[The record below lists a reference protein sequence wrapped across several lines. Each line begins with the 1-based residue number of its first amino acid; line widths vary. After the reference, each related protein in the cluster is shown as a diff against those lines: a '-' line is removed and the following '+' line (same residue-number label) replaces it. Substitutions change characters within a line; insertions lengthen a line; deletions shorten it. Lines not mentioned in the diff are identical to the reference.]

1 MWQTSL
7 YRAAAPAIDASQG
20 QVGVTEMNNA
30 VMAVDN
36 VLVITGGTGGMGLAC
51 ARALADRGRLLL
63 VDLREDL
70 LDQARK
76 ALGAQGA
83 VVDTLPCDVTSA
95 TDVAAVAD
103 RVRELGRLRCLVHTA
118 GVSPEMADAATVLD
132 VDLAGSVRITDA
144 FFPLVNPGSSAI
156 LIGSIAGYS
165 DVPAAVEPL
174 LDDPLA
180 DGFLAAVEQ
189 ALGQPLDSPT
199 AYVLAKRGVT
209 RLAERLAT
217 PWGKTGGRTVA
228 ISPGL
233 IDTPMGR
240 LELDRQSIIPVMIE
254 VTPVKRPDRPLPG
267 RPEDIAATVA
277 FLESDAAAF
286 ISGCDIRV
294 DGGLVG
300 AGKHLMGVG

>member
-1 MWQTSL
+1 M
-7 YRAAAPAIDASQG
+7 
-20 QVGVTEMNNA
+20 
-30 VMAVDN
+30 DN
-36 VLVITGGTGGMGLAC
+36 VLVITGGAGGMGLAC

-63 VDLREDL
+63 VDVRQDL
-70 LDQARK
+70 LDQACK
-76 ALGAQGA
+76 ALSGHGAD
-83 VVDTLPCDVTSA
+83 VETLRCNVTCPA
-95 TDVAAVAD
+95 DVAAVAD
-103 RVRELGRLRCLVHTA
+103 RVRELGRLRCLVHTG

-132 VDLAGSVRITDA
+132 VDLAGSVRITGA
-144 FFPLVNPGSSAI
+144 LFPLVNPGSSAI

-165 DVPAAVEPL
+165 EVPAAVDPL

-180 DGFLAAVEQ
+180 DGFLAAIEE
-189 ALGQPLDSPT
+189 AMGHALDSAT
-199 AYVLAKRGVT
+199 AYVLAKRGVV

-217 PWGKTGGRTVA
+217 PWGKRGGRTVA

-240 LELDRQSIIPVMIE
+240 LELDRQEIIPVMIE
-254 VTPVKRPDRPLPG
+254 MTPVKRPDRPLPG
-267 RPEDIAATVA
+267 RPEDIAAAVA

-300 AGKHLMGVG
+300 AGKHLMGVD

>member
-1 MWQTSL
+1 
-7 YRAAAPAIDASQG
+7 
-20 QVGVTEMNNA
+20 
-30 VMAVDN
+30 MAVDN
-36 VLVITGGTGGMGLAC
+36 VLVITGGAGGMGLAC

-70 LDQARK
+70 LDQARN

-83 VVDTLPCDVTSA
+83 VVDTLLCDVTSA

-144 FFPLVNPGSSAI
+144 LFPLVNPGSSAI

-165 DVPAAVEPL
+165 DVAAAVEPL

-180 DGFLAAVEQ
+180 DGFIAAIEQ
-189 ALGQPLDSPT
+189 ALGEPLDSAT

-217 PWGKTGGRTVA
+217 PWGKKGGRTVA

-240 LELDRQSIIPVMIE
+240 LELDRQPIIPVMIE

-267 RPEDIAATVA
+267 RTEDIAATVA

>member
-1 MWQTSL
+1 
-7 YRAAAPAIDASQG
+7 
-20 QVGVTEMNNA
+20 
-30 VMAVDN
+30 MAVDN
-36 VLVITGGTGGMGLAC
+36 VLVITGGAGGMGLAC

-70 LDQARK
+70 LDQARR

-83 VVDTLPCDVTSA
+83 LVETMPCDVTSA
-95 TDVAAVAD
+95 SDVAAVAD

-144 FFPLVNPGSSAI
+144 LFPLVNPGNSAI

-189 ALGQPLDSPT
+189 ALGQPLDSAT

-217 PWGKTGGRTVA
+217 PWGKRGGRTVA

-240 LELDRQSIIPVMIE
+240 LELDRQPIIPMMIE
-254 VTPVKRPDRPLPG
+254 VTPVKRPHRPLPG

-286 ISGCDIRV
+286 VSGCDIRV

>member
-1 MWQTSL
+1 
-7 YRAAAPAIDASQG
+7 
-20 QVGVTEMNNA
+20 
-30 VMAVDN
+30 MAVDN
-36 VLVITGGTGGMGLAC
+36 VLVITGGVGGMGLAC

-70 LDQARK
+70 LDHARV
-76 ALGAQGA
+76 ALGGQGA
-83 VVDTLPCDVTSA
+83 VVDTLRCDVTSA

-132 VDLAGSVRITDA
+132 VDLGGSVRITDA
-144 FFPLVNPGSSAI
+144 LFPLVNPGSSAI

-180 DGFLAAVEQ
+180 DGFLATVEQ
-189 ALGQPLDSPT
+189 ALGRALDSAT

-209 RLAERLAT
+209 RLVERLAT

-240 LELDRQSIIPVMIE
+240 LELDRQPIIPMMIE

-286 ISGCDIRV
+286 VSGCDIRV

-300 AGKHLMGVG
+300 AGKHLIGVG

>member
-1 MWQTSL
+1 
-7 YRAAAPAIDASQG
+7 
-20 QVGVTEMNNA
+20 
-30 VMAVDN
+30 MAVDN

-51 ARALADRGRLLL
+51 ARELAGRGRLL
-63 VDLREDL
+63 VGDLREDL

-76 ALGAQGA
+76 SVSAQGA
-83 VVDTLPCDVTSA
+83 AVDTLPCDVTSA

-118 GVSPEMADAATVLD
+118 GVSPAMASAATVLA
-132 VDLAGSVRITDA
+132 VALAESVRLPDA

-189 ALGQPLDSPT
+189 ALGQPLDSAM

-217 PWGKTGGRTVA
+217 PWGKRGGRTVA

-233 IDTPMGR
+233 IDTPIGR
-240 LELDRQSIIPVMIE
+240 LELDRPPILSVMIE
-254 VTPVKRPDRPLPG
+254 VTPIKRPDRPLPG
-267 RPEDIAATVA
+267 RPEDIAAAVV

>member
-1 MWQTSL
+1 
-7 YRAAAPAIDASQG
+7 
-20 QVGVTEMNNA
+20 
-30 VMAVDN
+30 MAVDN
-36 VLVITGGTGGMGLAC
+36 VLVITGGAGGMGLAC

-76 ALGAQGA
+76 ALGAQRA

-144 FFPLVNPGSSAI
+144 LFPLVNPGSSAI

-189 ALGQPLDSPT
+189 ALGQPLDSAT

-209 RLAERLAT
+209 RLAERLAA

-300 AGKHLMGVG
+300 AGKHLMGVGQ

>member
-1 MWQTSL
+1 
-7 YRAAAPAIDASQG
+7 
-20 QVGVTEMNNA
+20 
-30 VMAVDN
+30 MAVDN
-36 VLVITGGTGGMGLAC
+36 ILVITRDAGGMGLAC

-63 VDLREDL
+63 VDVREDL

-76 ALGAQGA
+76 ALSAHGAD
-83 VVDTLPCDVTSA
+83 VETLRCDVASTA
-95 TDVAAVAD
+95 DVAAVAD

-144 FFPLVNPGSSAI
+144 LLPLVNPGSSAI

-165 DVPAAVEPL
+165 EVPAPVEPL

-180 DGFLAAVEQ
+180 DGFLVAVEQ
-189 ALGQPLDSPT
+189 ALGQALDSAT
-199 AYVLAKRGVT
+199 AYVLAKRGVI
-209 RLAERLAT
+209 RLAERLAA
-217 PWGKTGGRTVA
+217 PWGKKGGRTVA

-240 LELDRQSIIPVMIE
+240 LELDRQPIIPVMIG

-267 RPEDIAATVA
+267 RPEDIAAVVA

-286 ISGCDIRV
+286 VSGCGVRV

>member
-1 MWQTSL
+1 
-7 YRAAAPAIDASQG
+7 
-20 QVGVTEMNNA
+20 V
-30 VMAVDN
+30 AVDN
-36 VLVITGGTGGMGLAC
+36 VLVITGGAGAMGLAC

-70 LDQARK
+70 LDQARN

-83 VVDTLPCDVTSA
+83 VVDTLLCDVTSA

-144 FFPLVNPGSSAI
+144 LFPLVNPGSSAI
-156 LIGSIAGYS
+156 LIGSIAGYI
-165 DVPAAVEPL
+165 DVAAAAEPL

-189 ALGQPLDSPT
+189 ALGQPLDSAT

-217 PWGKTGGRTVA
+217 PWGKKGGRTVA

-240 LELDRQSIIPVMIE
+240 LELDRQPIIPVMIE

>member
-1 MWQTSL
+1 MT
-7 YRAAAPAIDASQG
+7 
-20 QVGVTEMNNA
+20 
-30 VMAVDN
+30 
-36 VLVITGGTGGMGLAC
+36 
-51 ARALADRGRLLL
+51 
-63 VDLREDL
+63 
-70 LDQARK
+70 
-76 ALGAQGA
+76 
-83 VVDTLPCDVTSA
+83 
-95 TDVAAVAD
+95 
-103 RVRELGRLRCLVHTA
+103 
-118 GVSPEMADAATVLD
+118 DAATVLD

-144 FFPLVNPGSSAI
+144 LFPLVNPGSSAI

-165 DVPAAVEPL
+165 EVPAAVEPL

-180 DGFLAAVEQ
+180 DGFLAAIEQ
-189 ALGQPLDSPT
+189 AVGKALDSAT

-217 PWGKTGGRTVA
+217 PWGKKGGRTVA

-240 LELDRQSIIPVMIE
+240 LELDRQEIIPVMIE

-267 RPEDIAATVA
+267 RPEDIAAAVA

-286 ISGCDIRV
+286 ISGCDIRI

-300 AGKHLMGVG
+300 SGNHLMGVVCSGMTVPLGSTRRSVKACADSPISTSRPTHFRPCAADRCSSRSRHPTSSASS

>member
-1 MWQTSL
+1 
-7 YRAAAPAIDASQG
+7 
-20 QVGVTEMNNA
+20 
-30 VMAVDN
+30 MAVDN
-36 VLVITGGTGGMGLAC
+36 VLVITGGAGGMGLAC

-70 LDQARK
+70 LDQARR

-83 VVDTLPCDVTSA
+83 LVETMPCDVTSA
-95 TDVAAVAD
+95 SDVAAVAD

-144 FFPLVNPGSSAI
+144 LFPLVNPGSSAI

-165 DVPAAVEPL
+165 GVPAAVEPL

-189 ALGQPLDSPT
+189 ALGQPLDSAT

-217 PWGKTGGRTVA
+217 PWGKRGGRTVA

-240 LELDRQSIIPVMIE
+240 LELDRQPIIPMMIE
-254 VTPVKRPDRPLPG
+254 VTPVKRPHRPLPG

-286 ISGCDIRV
+286 VSGCEIRV

>member
-1 MWQTSL
+1 M
-7 YRAAAPAIDASQG
+7 AI
-20 QVGVTEMNNA
+20 
-30 VMAVDN
+30 DN
-36 VLVITGGTGGMGLAC
+36 VLVITGGAGGMGLAC
-51 ARALADRGRLLL
+51 ARALAHRGRLLL
-63 VDLREDL
+63 VDVREDL

-76 ALGAQGA
+76 ALGTQGA
-83 VVDTLPCDVTSA
+83 VVETLRCDVTSA
-95 TDVAAVAD
+95 ADVAAVAD
-103 RVRELGRLRCLVHTA
+103 RVCGLGRLRCLVHTA
-118 GVSPEMADAATVLD
+118 GVSPEMADASTVLD

-144 FFPLVNPGSSAI
+144 LFPLVNPGSSAI

-180 DGFLAAVEQ
+180 DGFFAAVEQ
-189 ALGQPLDSPT
+189 AMGQPLDSAT

-217 PWGKTGGRTVA
+217 PWGKKGGRTVA

-240 LELDRQSIIPVMIE
+240 LELDRQPIIPVMIE

-286 ISGCDIRV
+286 ISGCDVRV

>member
-1 MWQTSL
+1 MT
-7 YRAAAPAIDASQG
+7 
-20 QVGVTEMNNA
+20 
-30 VMAVDN
+30 VDN
-36 VLVITGGTGGMGLAC
+36 FLVITGGAGGMGLAC

-63 VDLREDL
+63 VDVREDL

-76 ALGAQGA
+76 ALSGHGAD
-83 VVDTLPCDVTSA
+83 VETLRCNVTSPA
-95 TDVAAVAD
+95 DVAAVAD

-118 GVSPEMADAATVLD
+118 GVSPEMTDAATVLD

-144 FFPLVNPGSSAI
+144 LFPLVNPGSSAI

-165 DVPAAVEPL
+165 EVPAAVEPL

-180 DGFLAAVEQ
+180 DGFLAAIEQ
-189 ALGQPLDSPT
+189 AVGKALDSAT

-209 RLAERLAT
+209 RLAERLAA
-217 PWGKTGGRTVA
+217 PWGAKGGRTVA

-240 LELDRQSIIPVMIE
+240 LELERQPVVPVMVS
-254 VTPVKRPDRPLPG
+254 VTPLKRPERPLPG

-277 FLESDAAAF
+277 FLESDGAAF

-300 AGKHLMGVG
+300 AGKQLLA